1 MPKAFL
7 LKYKKRCE
15 YFGSRSSD
23 DLEGCESPV
32 EAVNL
37 KKMETDL
44 YEKKDITGKSI
55 LLISDIIALM
65 VFRNA
70 RAFRITMKCLF
81 IIC

>member
-15 YFGSRSSD
+15 YFGSRSSSD

-44 YEKKDITGKSI
+44 DEKKDITGKSI
-55 LLISDIIALM
+55 LLILNTICMMNS
-65 VFRNA
+65 RNGS
-70 RAFRITMKCLF
+70 
-81 IIC
+81 

>member
-15 YFGSRSSD
+15 YFGSRSSSD

-44 YEKKDITGKSI
+44 DEKKDISGKS
-55 LLISDIIALM
+55 
-65 VFRNA
+65 N
-70 RAFRITMKCLF
+70 
-81 IIC
+81 

>member
-65 VFRNA
+65 VFRK
-70 RAFRITMKCLF
+70 MDLE
-81 IIC
+81 

>member
-15 YFGSRSSD
+15 YFGSRSSSD
-23 DLEGCESPV
+23 GLEGCESPIK
-32 EAVNL
+32 AVYL

-44 YEKKDITGKSI
+44 DEKKDISGKSI
-55 LLISDIIALM
+55 LLILDMIGLM

-70 RAFRITMKCLF
+70 RNYTILKY
-81 IIC
+81 IID

>member
-37 KKMETDL
+37 KKMETDQD
-44 YEKKDITGKSI
+44 EKKDITGKSI
-55 LLISDIIALM
+55 LLIL
-65 VFRNA
+65 N
-70 RAFRITMKCLF
+70 T
-81 IIC
+81 ICMMTSYYLKWA

>member
-23 DLEGCESPV
+23 DLESCESPV

-44 YEKKDITGKSI
+44 DEKKNITGKSI
-55 LLISDIIALM
+55 LLIL
-65 VFRNA
+65 N
-70 RAFRITMKCLF
+70 T
-81 IIC
+81 ICMMNSRKVVT

>member
-15 YFGSRSSD
+15 YFGSRSPD

-37 KKMETDL
+37 KKMETELD
-44 YEKKDITGKSI
+44 EKKDISGKS
-55 LLISDIIALM
+55 
-65 VFRNA
+65 N
-70 RAFRITMKCLF
+70 
-81 IIC
+81 

>member
-44 YEKKDITGKSI
+44 DEKEDITGKSNCLI
-55 LLISDIIALM
+55 LNILGLIL
-65 VFRNA
+65 FRNA
-70 RAFRITMKCLF
+70 IRNI
-81 IIC
+81 

>member
-44 YEKKDITGKSI
+44 DEKKDITGKSI
-55 LLISDIIALM
+55 LLILNTICMMNS
-65 VFRNA
+65 RNGS
-70 RAFRITMKCLF
+70 
-81 IIC
+81 

>member
-23 DLEGCESPV
+23 DLEGCETPV

-37 KKMETDL
+37 KKMETNL
-44 YEKKDITGKSI
+44 NPKILQLQLNWEKG
-55 LLISDIIALM
+55 
-65 VFRNA
+65 R
-70 RAFRITMKCLF
+70 
-81 IIC
+81 

>member
-23 DLEGCESPV
+23 DLKGCESAV

-44 YEKKDITGKSI
+44 DEKKDITGKSI
-55 LLISDIIALM
+55 LLILNKICMMTS
-65 VFRNA
+65 RN
-70 RAFRITMKCLF
+70 KGLE
-81 IIC
+81 